1 MQNPS
6 QEHLIIEKNDSYGRI
21 RVVEQGAYRYLEFGD
36 EVEQSCYLKKHP
48 TWLEYDYTRAMLLGA
63 LNAQQPASAL
73 FLGLGAGSL
82 TNACLSALPLEKAQV
97 VELRQLVLELAQEY
111 MDFTP
116 DQRVEI
122 IIGDALEQLPKLT
135 NTDLIFM
142 DLYTDTGPSAAHLA
156 KRFLQSCQAKLNEG
170 GWLIINQWGLPNG
183 EPLGIE
189 LFNEVFA
196 GHFWQCPLQEGNVV
210 LWVPARQ
217 TQHLDLKALSDKIE
231 YIQAELG
238 FTLDY
243 LLEQVISPKN
253 QPSK

>member
-1 MQNPS
+1 MQKPS
-6 QEHLIIEKNDSYGRI
+6 QEHLIIEKNDGYGCI

-63 LNAQQPASAL
+63 LNVQQPNSAI

-82 TNACLSALPLEKAQV
+82 TNACLSILPLEKVQV
-97 VELRQLVLELAQEY
+97 VELRPLVVELAQEY
-111 MDFTP
+111 MDFIP

-122 IIGDALEQLPKLT
+122 IIGDALEELPRLD
-135 NTDLIFM
+135 NADIIFM

-156 KRFLQSCQAKLNEG
+156 KRFLQSCQAKLNDG

-210 LWVPARQ
+210 LWVPAKK
-217 TQHLDLKALSDKIE
+217 TQHSDLNALANKVD
-231 YIQAELG
+231 YIHQELG
-238 FTLDY
+238 FNLDY
-243 LLEQVISPKN
+243 LLSHVVSLKT
-253 QPSK
+253 